1 MKNKPKE
8 NDFELLSKLWD
19 QLTPTQQQY
28 MLRRAELLAAR
39 NAFEKRKA
47 ESECATCSTF
57 SE

>member
-8 NDFELLSKLWD
+8 NDFELLSKLWN

>member
-1 MKNKPKE
+1 MENKTKA
-8 NDFELLSKLWD
+8 NDFELLAKLWD

-39 NAFEKRKA
+39 NAFEKQNA

>member
-8 NDFELLSKLWD
+8 NDFELLSKLWN
-19 QLTPTQQQY
+19 QLAPTQQQY